1 MFQILISAIQQYGR
15 FSIVREIVKN
25 FDFLPLQRDCNHN
38 CVPQQTPSCSHR
50 QETMAGISITI
61 KTILPVQLFQSW
73 AWYQLWPPL
82 WPGGGGATNCRW
94 CTIWSFSPSLLTF
107 FSFDSSLLWGWCWLC
122 WCIPMQFLWGC
133 FWFQCT
139 ALVLSMIMI
148 YQMHLQFA
156 LWSLCFAC
164 LQLGV
169 WCFETCSW
177 NWISHTA
184 KHRFV
189 MGVNTMRHCWGVMR

>member
-1 MFQILISAIQQYGR
+1 MFQILICTIQQSGR

-107 FSFDSSLLWGWCWLC
+107 FSFDSSLLGGWCW
-122 WCIPMQFLWGC
+122 WC
-133 FWFQCT
+133 
-139 ALVLSMIMI
+139 
-148 YQMHLQFA
+148 
-156 LWSLCFAC
+156 
-164 LQLGV
+164 

-189 MGVNTMRHCWGVMR
+189 LGVNTMRHCWGVMR